1 MARLGAS
8 YFENGPVTPC
18 GFVFLRST
26 SSPAVCVAPMASL
39 GARTLGRVLG
49 ASAARAPVRPMLHRA
64 FSVPH
69 MADKVVSVTFSNNAG
84 AEGWGFDGWS
94 VGGGM
99 GEGPAKPTPAGM
111 GRARR

>member
-1 MARLGAS
+1 
-8 YFENGPVTPC
+8 
-18 GFVFLRST
+18 
-26 SSPAVCVAPMASL
+26 MASL

-64 FSVPH
+64 LSVPH

>member
-1 MARLGAS
+1 
-8 YFENGPVTPC
+8 
-18 GFVFLRST
+18 
-26 SSPAVCVAPMASL
+26 MASL

-84 AEGWGFDGWS
+84 AEAVKRAELLLAKHAS
-94 VGGGM
+94 VRSGRCT
-99 GEGPAKPTPAGM
+99 ELCPAQ
-111 GRARR
+111 